1 MPMVELLFS
10 LFMVYFVVGRS
21 VGRSIDSP
29 CLCDSKITMVVSTSH
44 VWYQV
49 ESISISEQINFL
61 WKLFISSLVVTCMIL
76 TICQYVYASMF

>member
-21 VGRSIDSP
+21 VGRSVGLSSFLQSIAQASSRPVTTRMAFSPRQFIVSDSP

-44 VWYQV
+44 V
-49 ESISISEQINFL
+49 
-61 WKLFISSLVVTCMIL
+61 
-76 TICQYVYASMF
+76 

>member
-21 VGRSIDSP
+21 VGRSSFLQSIAQASSRPVTTRMAFSPRQFIVSDSP

-44 VWYQV
+44 V
-49 ESISISEQINFL
+49 
-61 WKLFISSLVVTCMIL
+61 
-76 TICQYVYASMF
+76 